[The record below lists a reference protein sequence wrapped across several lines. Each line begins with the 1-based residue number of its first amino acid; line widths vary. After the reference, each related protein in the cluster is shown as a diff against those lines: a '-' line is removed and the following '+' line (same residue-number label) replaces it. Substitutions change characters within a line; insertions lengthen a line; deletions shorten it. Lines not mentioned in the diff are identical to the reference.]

1 MMMRF
6 LVPDMLVEKVL
17 DIDLGDLKAG
27 GFDTLIMD
35 LDNTLVGWRARSVP
49 DEIISWIRNAEGM
62 GFRLCIV
69 SNCALSGRVAKF
81 SRLMG
86 IPALSKAIKPRRKT
100 LRRAVKMLG
109 SLVENTVV
117 IGDQIFTDILG
128 GNRLG
133 AYTILVRPVD
143 RREFC
148 TTLIQRL
155 AEKFVL
161 FNCRRKG
168 LLNVRAVKKEIVE
181 DG

>member
-1 MMMRF
+1 MIMRF
-6 LVPDMLVEKVL
+6 LMPDVLVEKVL
-17 DIDLGDLKAG
+17 DIDLGDLKDC

-35 LDNTLVGWRARSVP
+35 LDNTLVGWRAKSVS
-49 DEIISWIRNAEGM
+49 DEIVSWLRNAEEM
-62 GFRLCIV
+62 GFKLCIV

-86 IPALSKAIKPRRKT
+86 IPALPKAIKPRRKT
-100 LRRAVKMLG
+100 LMRAVKMLG
-109 SLVENTVV
+109 SMVENTVV

-143 RREFC
+143 RREFG

-161 FNCRRKG
+161 FNFRRKG
-168 LLNVRAVKKEIVE
+168 LLNFRVARKDMAE